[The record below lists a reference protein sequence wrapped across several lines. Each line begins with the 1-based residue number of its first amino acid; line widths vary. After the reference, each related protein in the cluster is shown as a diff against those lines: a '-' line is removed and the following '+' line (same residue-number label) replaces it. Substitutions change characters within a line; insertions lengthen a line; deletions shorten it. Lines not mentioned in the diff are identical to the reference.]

1 MAKKPAPPVVK
12 AKRGPGRPPKAL
24 QRLEPPT
31 EKPYKEIGR
40 LIRDLRISA
49 GMTQFDLADA
59 VGVNNSYLSRI
70 ENGERRPSTKVMRKM
85 SETLNYPYDEL
96 VVASGLLS
104 AEFREKKALGNTD
117 VTVLKDIHDIKAVLA
132 RFLSSSDWR
141 SSMSPSAERYTRR
154 GVPVFDTIPAG
165 YFDDANVVEVH
176 DDIEQLVLTEDELA
190 YDPKAF
196 ALIVKGDSMVEA
208 GILDGDLIIVSPN
221 TRVVDGDIA
230 VVQLN
235 GRETTVKIVF
245 FEDDSLLL
253 QPANSAYRPM
263 TLRYPDQVEILGKV
277 VLVRRKLIV

>member
-12 AKRGPGRPPKAL
+12 VKRGPGRPPKSL

-59 VGVNNSYLSRI
+59 VDVNNSYLSRI

-104 AEFREKKALGNTD
+104 AEFREKKALGSTD

-154 GVPVFDTIPAG
+154 GIPVFDTIPAG

-176 DDIEQLVLTEDELA
+176 DDIEQLILTEDELA
-190 YDPKAF
+190 YDPTAF